1 MTTTL
6 IKNGRIV
13 TAVDDYT
20 ADILIANSRV
30 ETIGRNIAVGADVE
44 VHDASGL
51 LVLPGGIDVHTH
63 LDWEF
68 GPTHTVDT
76 FGTGTKSAAFGG
88 TTTLID
94 FCNQTAGQSPLR
106 VGELAQ

>member
-1 MTTTL
+1 MAATL

-13 TAVDDYT
+13 TAVDDYA
-20 ADILIANSRV
+20 ADILVVDGKIQ
-30 ETIGRNIAVGADVE
+30 TIGRNLAVGADVE
-44 VHDASGL
+44 VHDAKGL
-51 LVLPGGIDVHTH
+51 LVMPGGVDVHTH

-68 GPTHTVDT
+68 GPVYTVDT

-94 FCNQTAGQSPLR
+94 FCNQSPGQSPL
-106 VGELAQ
+106 VGLKN